1 MLDLHSVYHTVCDT
15 PGGAALNIDH
25 MPAFF
30 DYDLMDNSIPHVHT
44 FYEIMRFQEAG
55 GHHNVDFVDYPIER
69 NTLLF
74 LAPGQVHHFDG
85 VTRHKGVLI
94 QFCTD
99 FMRDEQTDE
108 DIFLKYDVF
117 NTYDSSPCYV
127 IDSDDVARRLAVL
140 VRQMEEERAVRTAFG
155 HTDMLRSLV
164 RQFLILVRR
173 HSLHSAEC
181 VHLDTL
187 KPSHRLFV
195 RFRQLVEHEF
205 TVHHMV
211 SYYADALAV
220 PVRTLSSSVKEC
232 SGKSP
237 LAIINGRLLLEA
249 KRLLLHSDLSQKEIA
264 YRLGF
269 DDTSYFA
276 KQFRRLMGVSP
287 IDFRTA
293 ASSPA
298 GV

>member
-1 MLDLHSVYHTVCDT
+1 MLDLHSVYHTVCDA
-15 PGGAALNIDH
+15 PSGAALNIDH

-30 DYDLMDNSIPHVHT
+30 DYDPMDNTIPHVHT
-44 FYEIMRFQEAG
+44 FYEIMWFQEAG
-55 GHHNVDFVDYPIER
+55 GHHSVDFTDYAIER

-74 LAPGQVHHFDG
+74 LAPGQVHHFCG
-85 VTRHKGVLI
+85 ETRHKGVLI

-99 FMRDEQTDE
+99 FMRDEHTEE

-127 IDSDDVARRLAVL
+127 VDSDDVAQRLAML
-140 VRQMEEERAVRTAFG
+140 VSLMEEERQARGTFG

-173 HSLHSAEC
+173 HSRHSAER
-181 VHLDTL
+181 VHLDTM

-195 RFRQLVEHEF
+195 RFRQRVEHEY
-205 TVHHMV
+205 TTHHLV
-211 SYYADALAV
+211 KYYADALAV
-220 PVRTLSSSVKEC
+220 PVRTLSAAVKEC
-232 SGKSP
+232 AGRSP

-276 KQFRRLMGVSP
+276 KQFRRLTGVSP
-287 IDFRTA
+287 MDFRMA
-293 ASSPA
+293 NASVS
-298 GV
+298 